1 MEMSRANWV
10 NVRKQ
15 VSANLKAS
23 NDNTPFEAMKVA
35 A

>member
-1 MEMSRANWV
+1 MSRANWV
-10 NVRKQ
+10 NVRKTI
-15 VSANLKAS
+15 SATYKAS

>member
-1 MEMSRANWV
+1 MSGASSV
-10 NVRKQ
+10 NARKIIN
-15 VSANLKAS
+15 ATYKAS